1 MIVFGSK
8 IKMLRE
14 KQGLLQRQLAAG
26 LEIDTP
32 MYSKIE
38 RGDRRA
44 KREQVIQLAELLGVD
59 EGVLLPIWIADQ
71 IIDAVGKERR
81 YVRSALEI
89 AQDYLL
95 NRDNTF
101 K

>member
-1 MIVFGSK
+1 MNLFGQK
-8 IKMLRE
+8 IKELRE
-14 KQGLLQRQLAAG
+14 QQGLLQRQLAAS

-44 KREQVIQLAELLGVD
+44 KREQVMLLSGLLGVD
-59 EGVLLPIWIADQ
+59 DEVLLSIWIADQ
-71 IIDAVGKERR
+71 IIDAVGEERR

>member
-1 MIVFGSK
+1 MMFGKK
-8 IKMLRE
+8 IKELRE
-14 KQGLLQRQLAAG
+14 QQGLLQRQLAAG

-71 IIDAVGKERR
+71 IIDAVGEERR
-81 YVRSALEI
+81 YVRSAIEI

>member
-1 MIVFGSK
+1 MEIFGKK
-8 IKMLRE
+8 IKKLRE
-14 KQGLLQRQLAAG
+14 KRGLLQRQLAAS

-71 IIDAVGKERR
+71 IIDAVGEERR

>member
-1 MIVFGSK
+1 MNLFGQK
-8 IKMLRE
+8 IKELRE
-14 KQGLLQRQLAAG
+14 QQGLLQRQLAAD

-44 KREQVIQLAELLGVD
+44 KREQVMLLSGLLGVD
-59 EGVLLPIWIADQ
+59 DEVLLSIWIADQ
-71 IIDAVGKERR
+71 IIDAVGEERR
-81 YVRSALEI
+81 YVRSAIEI